1 MLQTFK
7 KNWVQYQDTS
17 ENQEIT
23 ETNDSVK
30 IENVEADDPH
40 VDENYEDKFPICSI
54 LEESN
59 LTCEINQG
67 CEIEEEISNSKQE
80 DITYAGAV
88 YHINM
93 LEKYFMKNGAIN
105 FETFSSLKKQLI
117 STKKKRKPVITDF
130 IRVKRK
136 NYKFLAILIKY
147 SLFSNN
153 ERVFFGDFAV
163 RYWKN

>member
-1 MLQTFK
+1 M
-7 KNWVQYQDTS
+7 
-17 ENQEIT
+17 
-23 ETNDSVK
+23 
-30 IENVEADDPH
+30 
-40 VDENYEDKFPICSI
+40 
-54 LEESN
+54 
-59 LTCEINQG
+59 TCEINQG